1 MFHGRVK
8 PENIMITE
16 NGRIVVCDVFPNTF
30 NYLTRTYQNKSAS
43 SPIYQAPEYTSQAE
57 DIDLLL
63 TYPN

>member
-1 MFHGRVK
+1 
-8 PENIMITE
+8 MITE